1 MFYLPMTVVDPDV
14 IMKETKT
21 NAEEQFKALKK
32 ALNPSSDNGGKPTK
46 KNVEIPPSPPKSDN
60 NKYNNEYY
68 TGQKSKKLIVHV
80 MQNNTEVAKPI
91 KKRIYDQKVSWNR
104 RDYPIIPAKFV
115 YDHKGVA
122 HQYVE
127 TNDVS
132 VLSFNK
138 DHEDKCK
145 KCGGKMTID
154 ARSARE
160 LGRRGIFHAIWAL
173 DSTHMIMMIV
183 IIIGAMAG
191 AGFGVYFYGED
202 MKHKTAMDNAIA
214 DNVELKAEISRLNLI
229 VNPPPGRDNEQPTN

>member
-1 MFYLPMTVVDPDV
+1 MTEVINPD
-14 IMKETKT
+14 IFMKNRKEE
-21 NAEEQFKALKK
+21 AEEQFKALKK
-32 ALNPSSDNGGKPTK
+32 ALNKSTPDNGKPK
-46 KNVEIPPSPPKSDN
+46 KEPAKQPEPKPPIEEGEHEV
-60 NKYNNEYY
+60 YAY
-68 TGQKSKKLIVHV
+68 TGVKQRKLMVHV
-80 MQNNTEVAKPI
+80 MQDNIEVTKPI
-91 KKRIYDQKVSWNR
+91 KKKIYDQKVSWNR
-104 RDYPIIPAKFV
+104 REYPIIPSKFV
-115 YDHKGVA
+115 YDNKGVA

-127 TNDVS
+127 TNDVA

-202 MKHKTAMDNAIA
+202 MKHKTAMDNLIQ
-214 DNVELKAEISRLNLI
+214 DKIEMQEQIDLLKYGPN
-229 VNPPPGRDNEQPTN
+229 GRPEPQ

>member
-32 ALNPSSDNGGKPTK
+32 ALNPNSGKPPK
-46 KNVEIPPSPPKSDN
+46 KEKEIAPEP

-115 YDHKGVA
+115 YDHKGIA

-202 MKHKTAMDNAIA
+202 MKHKVGMENAIA
-214 DNVELKAEISRLNLI
+214 DNAELKAQIKLLNEILNPTDPTAPA
-229 VNPPPGRDNEQPTN
+229 PPRR